1 MDGVKTPV
9 QVVSVETDET
19 GDFAAWV
26 APHLRTMAHLA
37 ARLAPGADRDDVVQ
51 EALARAWA
59 RRATFDPARGTPRVW
74 LCAIVADQA
83 RRARR
88 RVRPAVGPPN
98 LAGEAAAG
106 VDVTP
111 DIDLER
117 AVARLAPRQRLV
129 VDLHYYVG
137 LDVAEA
143 AIVMGC
149 SEGTVKSTLSDAR
162 ARLRTM
168 LEGP

>member
-1 MDGVKTPV
+1 
-9 QVVSVETDET
+9 
-19 GDFAAWV
+19 
-26 APHLRTMAHLA
+26 
-37 ARLAPGADRDDVVQ
+37 
-51 EALARAWA
+51 
-59 RRATFDPARGTPRVW
+59 
-74 LCAIVADQA
+74 
-83 RRARR
+83 
-88 RVRPAVGPPN
+88 
-98 LAGEAAAG
+98 LAGDAAAG

-117 AVARLAPRQRLV
+117 AVGRLAPRQRLV

-137 LDVAEA
+137 LDVAET